1 MLQKIWTY
9 SKWFGTQVW
18 QQFVERDCLSNA
30 ASLTYT
36 TLFAVVPLMT
46 VTYWILSAFSDF
58 SSVGESIQSFIFS
71 NFVPQSSAVIK
82 EQLVKFSA
90 QAGQLTGFSV
100 AFLVVTAFMML
111 VTIEKSFNLIWHVL
125 EPRKGLQRFL
135 LYWGVM
141 TFGPPLLV
149 AGTLISSYLISL
161 PLVTGLDTFG
171 LKETLLSYMPVIFST
186 AAFTVLYYAVPNTR
200 VPFKHALLGGFIT
213 MILFEQ
219 AKNIFTLIVA
229 KSNLAIIYGA
239 FAAAPLFLSW
249 LYLVWA
255 LVLIGAILVR
265 TFSMKPEANESQQH
279 PPLIQ
284 CLLLLQNLHA
294 AHMTGKAL
302 SESELLDGI
311 VISQSRRDQIFEVL
325 ENMRIIG
332 LAEDESLIL
341 GRNLRSVSLW
351 SLYQKLPEGMDLEA
365 LESVDELPR
374 ILPRLKE
381 FVRVGVERLSVS
393 IEDLFSQPGEVS
405 H

>member
-1 MLQKIWTY
+1 
-9 SKWFGTQVW
+9 
-18 QQFVERDCLSNA
+18 
-30 ASLTYT
+30 
-36 TLFAVVPLMT
+36 
-46 VTYWILSAFSDF
+46 
-58 SSVGESIQSFIFS
+58 
-71 NFVPQSSAVIK
+71 
-82 EQLVKFSA
+82 
-90 QAGQLTGFSV
+90 
-100 AFLVVTAFMML
+100 MML

-284 CLLLLQNLHA
+284 CRSYDRK
-294 AHMTGKAL
+294 G
-302 SESELLDGI
+302 SI
-311 VISQSRRDQIFEVL
+311 
-325 ENMRIIG
+325 RIG
-332 LAEDESLIL
+332 VA
-341 GRNLRSVSLW
+341 GWYRHQSVSTG
-351 SLYQKLPEGMDLEA
+351 SDFRSTRKHEDHRIGRGRKLD
-365 LESVDELPR
+365 SW
-374 ILPRLKE
+374 
-381 FVRVGVERLSVS
+381 
-393 IEDLFSQPGEVS
+393 
-405 H
+405 